1 MDIQATS
8 PSSDVSSC
16 SKCVSATKEP
26 EANHYTCRKHR
37 ICCLTSNYDP
47 HAYDICTHNRDL
59 WRSTKDVSAILKWRS
74 VLATFQKNN
83 KNILFHYGKPFKEFF
98 DVDSLVQE
106 ISPRPTTPQFVTSH
120 TDDDSF
126 NLRLQNSDVIKEM
139 RESLQL
145 LTQHL
150 LPQNTASQPST
161 SEQRPSPNRSRS
173 FLKSSR
179 RYSTPSPSHSLDR
192 QDFNRESRSRSPISY
207 RHDHDFSTSPDQSPQ
222 NIDSQYPYH
231 PFDVLDPY
239 DFKTKDLHYVEV
251 INNNTF
257 FEFHPRML
265 IDEQKGIFLNDEW
278 IKFAR
283 HPTLNAFRLIHE
295 TEEASAFLISNSSST
310 EAIKK
315 RFKREVMPNH
325 PKIGSCNKAFKV
337 NVKKAPA
344 FLEMIKPLERDNEKI
359 LTAILTNDHS
369 TLGNVFHHFK
379 SPADFSFD
387 EGWTLSTDFKT
398 FSKPD
403 CIKVIDSAIAMS
415 SRETPF
421 IPDKYLKKEKDLRM
435 SIVDTLSGFY
445 SLTFTA
451 EESNDLALQKMQLTT
466 FKQFYQ
472 HSRIWLSLG

>member
-1 MDIQATS
+1 MTYGVLQTS
-8 PSSDVSSC
+8 S
-16 SKCVSATKEP
+16 
-26 EANHYTCRKHR
+26 
-37 ICCLTSNYDP
+37 
-47 HAYDICTHNRDL
+47 
-59 WRSTKDVSAILKWRS
+59 
-74 VLATFQKNN
+74 
-83 KNILFHYGKPFKEFF
+83 
-98 DVDSLVQE
+98 
-106 ISPRPTTPQFVTSH
+106 
-120 TDDDSF
+120 
-126 NLRLQNSDVIKEM
+126 
-139 RESLQL
+139 
-145 LTQHL
+145 
-150 LPQNTASQPST
+150 
-161 SEQRPSPNRSRS
+161 NRSRS
-173 FLKSSR
+173 IQKSSR
-179 RYSTPSPSHSLDR
+179 RFSTPSPSHSLDR

-283 HPTLNAFRLIHE
+283 HPILNAFRLIHE

-379 SPADFSFD
+379 SPADFCFD

-445 SLTFTA
+445 SLAFTAATA

>member
-1 MDIQATS
+1 ML
-8 PSSDVSSC
+8 
-16 SKCVSATKEP
+16 
-26 EANHYTCRKHR
+26 H
-37 ICCLTSNYDP
+37 DP
-47 HAYDICTHNRDL
+47 NACDICIHNRDL
-59 WRSTKDVSAILKWRS
+59 WRSTKDVSAIQKWRTT
-74 VLATFQKNN
+74 LATFQKNN
-83 KNILFHYGKPFKEFF
+83 KSFLFHYGKPFKEFF
-98 DVDSLVQE
+98 DLDSIVRE
-106 ISPRPTTPQFVTSH
+106 TSPRTTTPLSVTSFN
-120 TDDDSF
+120 DDDSF
-126 NLRLQNSDVIKEM
+126 NLRLQNSSVIKEM
-139 RESLQL
+139 RESLHL

-150 LPQNTASQPST
+150 LPQNTAPQPST
-161 SEQRPSPNRSRS
+161 SDHRSSPDRSRS
-173 FLKSSR
+173 FMNSSR
-179 RYSTPSPSHSLDR
+179 RFSTPSPSHSLDR

-207 RHDHDFSTSPDQSPQ
+207 RHDHDFSTSQDQSPQ

-283 HPTLNAFRLIHE
+283 HPILNAFRLIHE

-379 SPADFSFD
+379 SPADFCFD

-403 CIKVIDSAIAMS
+403 CINVIDSAIAMS

-445 SLTFTA
+445 SLAFTAATA